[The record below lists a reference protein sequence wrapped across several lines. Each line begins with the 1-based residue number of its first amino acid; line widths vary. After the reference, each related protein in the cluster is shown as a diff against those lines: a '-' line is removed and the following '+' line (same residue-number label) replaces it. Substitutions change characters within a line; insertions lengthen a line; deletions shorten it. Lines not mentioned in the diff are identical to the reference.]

1 MEEKIDILLA
11 TYNGEKYLKEQ
22 IDSILNQTY
31 KNIRIIISDDCST
44 DKTREILQEYEKKDE
59 RISVYYQKQNLGCV
73 KNFDFLLQK
82 VENKLYMLSDQD
94 DIWLPEKIEK
104 SVKTLEKENADLVF
118 CDLEIVDEE
127 LKTINS
133 SFCKS
138 MKLDKKIKKCIS
150 SYKMQ
155 YLYNCITG
163 CTILSKK
170 EYIKDILPIP
180 TKSKHIIHDHWIGLV
195 VLLKN
200 GKVAFLDESCIK
212 YRQHRENQV
221 GVKKKSYGYDKIEDV
236 RNLFIEVKEGIFE
249 TYIENNEKFPEKL
262 QKLNKQALKYFKSL
276 RNKKY
281 INFRNWNIFHKLY
294 CNESFTIIYKIL

>member
-127 LKTINS
+127 LKTVLAVIRCNIYIIA
-133 SFCKS
+133 
-138 MKLDKKIKKCIS
+138 LQDV
-150 SYKMQ
+150 Q
-155 YLYNCITG
+155 YC
-163 CTILSKK
+163 
-170 EYIKDILPIP
+170 
-180 TKSKHIIHDHWIGLV
+180 
-195 VLLKN
+195 
-200 GKVAFLDESCIK
+200 
-212 YRQHRENQV
+212 Q
-221 GVKKKSYGYDKIEDV
+221 KKSI
-236 RNLFIEVKEGIFE
+236 
-249 TYIENNEKFPEKL
+249 
-262 QKLNKQALKYFKSL
+262 
-276 RNKKY
+276 
-281 INFRNWNIFHKLY
+281 
-294 CNESFTIIYKIL
+294 